1 MDQKNSAEAEPFARG
16 CPAIRAK
23 NKPDGW
29 TTLFTRFTL
38 GTALVGQK
46 KYADAEPFLV
56 QGYEGL
62 KQRVAKMPPA
72 DKDELTIALKRLVQ
86 LYDSCG
92 RPEKAA
98 LWRMKLDKPGATS
111 AKPRYHV
118 VAGPPATFLLSLHP
132 RCATHH
138 AYVLKAWVHDPV
150 AVATAALIVQAPNRK
165 RLPRRDLRQ

>member
-1 MDQKNSAEAEPFARG
+1 LDQKKYAEAEPFARG

-29 TTLFTRFTL
+29 ATLFTQFMV
-38 GTALVGQK
+38 GTSLVGQK

-62 KQRVAKMPPA
+62 KERVAKMPLA
-72 DKDELTIALKRLVQ
+72 DKDELKRLAQ
-86 LYDSCG
+86 LHDSCSL
-92 RPEKAA
+92 PEKAF

-165 RLPRRDLRQ
+165 RLPERNIRR